1 MTGWLAGW
9 LPIGG
14 PGSLGMFWSKI
25 RLWGATSTYCTCRYL
40 GGTRG
45 ILSQVTRL
53 VVECKLLCCKC
64 RATYLIIIF
73 FSSCIRCLYA
83 PSYAKAAVI
92 PLGEKR
98 EIQPMSMRHAPAPKQ
113 VRHCE
118 RQCGI
123 QKKFVHSSRIAG
135 DSSCPSPALLPSMP
149 GRQ

>member
-1 MTGWLAGW
+1 MYLS
-9 LPIGG
+9 IGS
-14 PGSLGMFWSKI
+14 GSLGMFWSKT
-25 RLWGATSTYCTCRYL
+25 RLWGATGTYCACRYL

-45 ILSQVTRL
+45 ILSQRL
-53 VVECKLLCCKC
+53 GVECKLLLQISRNVFDYHFLFQLYTLSVRSIICKSRC
-64 RATYLIIIF
+64 H
-73 FSSCIRCLYA
+73 SSGR
-83 PSYAKAAVI
+83 
-92 PLGEKR
+92 EER
-98 EIQPMSMRHAPAPKQ
+98 EIQPMSMRHAPAPNQ